1 MEDAKRMDILAGL
14 RVSYSG
20 LQAQRA
26 RMNVLASNLANA
38 NATRTPEGG
47 PYKRQDV
54 IFAASPQA
62 TSFADLLD
70 THLQNGVREVRV
82 LSVVRDPSA
91 IRLEY
96 DPKHPDANAQGF
108 VSYPDINLLQEMVD
122 LVSASRL
129 YEANVTAI
137 NTAKDMALRALQ
149 IGRI

>member
-1 MEDAKRMDILAGL
+1 MDMMAGL
-14 RVSYSG
+14 HVSYSG

-26 RMNVLASNLANA
+26 RMNVVASNLANA

-47 PYKRQDV
+47 PYKRKDV
-54 IFAASPQA
+54 IFATQPHVA
-62 TSFADLLD
+62 SFADLLD
-70 THLQNGVREVRV
+70 TRLQNGVGEVQV
-82 LSVVRDPSA
+82 LDIVSDPNA

-108 VSYPDINLLQEMVD
+108 VAYPDINVLQEMVD

-137 NTAKDMALRALQ
+137 NSAKDMALRALQ
-149 IGRI
+149 IGRV